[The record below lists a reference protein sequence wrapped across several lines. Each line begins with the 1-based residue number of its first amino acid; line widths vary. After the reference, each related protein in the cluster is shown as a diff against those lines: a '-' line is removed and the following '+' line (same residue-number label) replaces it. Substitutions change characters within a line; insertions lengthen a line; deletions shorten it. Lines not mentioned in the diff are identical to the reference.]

1 SALSA
6 ASLVTGVFIVEVI
19 FALPGVSA
27 LLGASTR
34 NFGSFLPDTAATM
47 GFAVYGVLLVLP
59 LMFILDVLQ
68 ALIDPRL
75 REGAVL

>member
-1 SALSA
+1 
-6 ASLVTGVFIVEVI
+6 
-19 FALPGVSA
+19 
-27 LLGASTR
+27 
-34 NFGSFLPDTAATM
+34 M

-68 ALIDPRL
+68 AFIDPRL